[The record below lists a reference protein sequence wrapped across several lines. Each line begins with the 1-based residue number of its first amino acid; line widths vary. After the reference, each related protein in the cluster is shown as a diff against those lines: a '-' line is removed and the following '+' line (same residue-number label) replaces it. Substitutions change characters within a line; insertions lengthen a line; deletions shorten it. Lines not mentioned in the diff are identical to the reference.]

1 MYIKYIKYYMYLDI
15 EFNNM
20 EKTTVK
26 ARSRQ
31 GTKSMDLTIPA
42 KVCDELDI
50 SPGDIFELTVK
61 KDEKEILTYKR
72 VYKIK

>member
-1 MYIKYIKYYMYLDI
+1 MYLNI

-42 KVCDELDI
+42 KVCEELDI
-50 SPGDIFELTVK
+50 SPGDIFELTVT
-61 KDEKEILTYKR
+61 KDKSEILTYKR

>member
-15 EFNNM
+15 EYNNM

-61 KDEKEILTYKR
+61 KDEDDVLTYKR

>member
-1 MYIKYIKYYMYLDI
+1 MYIKYIKYYMYLNI
-15 EFNNM
+15 EINNM

-31 GTKSMDLTIPA
+31 GTKSMDLTIPS
-42 KVCDELDI
+42 KVCDKLNI
-50 SPGDIFELTVK
+50 SAGDIFELTVN
-61 KDEKEILTYKR
+61 KDENNTLTYKR

>member
-15 EFNNM
+15 EYNNM

-61 KDEKEILTYKR
+61 KDEDDALTYKR

>member
-1 MYIKYIKYYMYLDI
+1 
-15 EFNNM
+15 M

-42 KVCDELDI
+42 KVCDELNI
-50 SPGDIFELTVK
+50 SAGDIFELTIK
-61 KDEKEILTYKR
+61 TDNDGILTYKR

>member
-1 MYIKYIKYYMYLDI
+1 MYIKYIKYYMYLNI

-42 KVCDELDI
+42 KYVMN
-50 SPGDIFELTVK
+50 
-61 KDEKEILTYKR
+61 
-72 VYKIK
+72 

>member
-1 MYIKYIKYYMYLDI
+1 MYLNI
-15 EFNNM
+15 KFNNM

-61 KDEKEILTYKR
+61 KDEEEILTYKR

>member
-1 MYIKYIKYYMYLDI
+1 
-15 EFNNM
+15 M

-26 ARSRQ
+26 ARARQ

-42 KVCDELDI
+42 KVCGELDI

-61 KDEKEILTYKR
+61 NDGSERLIYKR
-72 VYKIK
+72 VYKFK

>member
-1 MYIKYIKYYMYLDI
+1 MK
-15 EFNNM
+15 
-20 EKTTVK
+20 KTTVK
-26 ARSRQ
+26 ARLRQ

-42 KVCDELDI
+42 KLCDELDI

-61 KDEKEILTYKR
+61 NDEFDILTYKR

>member
-1 MYIKYIKYYMYLDI
+1 MYLDI

-61 KDEKEILTYKR
+61 KDEFDTLTYKR
-72 VYKIK
+72 VYKNNK

>member
-1 MYIKYIKYYMYLDI
+1 MYLKI

-61 KDEKEILTYKR
+61 KDEEEILTYKR

>member
-1 MYIKYIKYYMYLDI
+1 
-15 EFNNM
+15 M

-42 KVCDELDI
+42 KVCEELDI
-50 SPGDIFELTVK
+50 SPGDIFELTVNN
-61 KDEKEILTYKR
+61 DGSEILIYKR
-72 VYKIK
+72 VYKFK

>member
-1 MYIKYIKYYMYLDI
+1 MK
-15 EFNNM
+15 
-20 EKTTVK
+20 KTTVK

-42 KVCDELDI
+42 KVCDELNI
-50 SPGDIFELTVK
+50 SPVDIFELTVK
-61 KDEKEILTYKR
+61 KDEWDVLTYKR

>member
-1 MYIKYIKYYMYLDI
+1 
-15 EFNNM
+15 M

-42 KVCDELDI
+42 KIREELDI
-50 SPGDIFELTVK
+50 SAGDVFELSV
-61 KDEKEILTYKR
+61 EKGKEDVLTYKR
-72 VYKIK
+72 VYKVK

>member
-1 MYIKYIKYYMYLDI
+1 
-15 EFNNM
+15 M

-61 KDEKEILTYKR
+61 KDEDDVLTYKR

>member
-1 MYIKYIKYYMYLDI
+1 
-15 EFNNM
+15 M

-42 KVCDELDI
+42 KVCEEFDI
-50 SPGDIFELTVK
+50 SPGDIFELTVE
-61 KDEKEILTYKR
+61 KDKCEILTYKR

>member
-1 MYIKYIKYYMYLDI
+1 
-15 EFNNM
+15 M

-26 ARSRQ
+26 ARARQ

-50 SPGDIFELTVK
+50 SPGDIFELTIK
-61 KDEKEILTYKR
+61 KEADDIFTYKR
-72 VYKIK
+72 VYKMK

>member
-1 MYIKYIKYYMYLDI
+1 
-15 EFNNM
+15 M

-42 KVCDELDI
+42 KVCDELNI
-50 SPGDIFELTVK
+50 SPGDIFELTIK
-61 KDEKEILTYKR
+61 KDELDVFTYKR

>member
-1 MYIKYIKYYMYLDI
+1 M
-15 EFNNM
+15 NM
-20 EKTTVK
+20 KKTTVK

-42 KVCDELDI
+42 KVCDELNI

-61 KDEKEILTYKR
+61 KDEWDVLTYKR

>member
-1 MYIKYIKYYMYLDI
+1 MYLNI

-50 SPGDIFELTVK
+50 SPGDIFELTVN
-61 KDEKEILTYKR
+61 KDKDEILTYKR

>member
-1 MYIKYIKYYMYLDI
+1 MK
-15 EFNNM
+15 
-20 EKTTVK
+20 KTTVK

-42 KVCDELDI
+42 KVCGELNI
-50 SPGDIFELTVK
+50 SPGDIFELTVQ
-61 KDEKEILTYKR
+61 KDESIILTYKI

>member
-1 MYIKYIKYYMYLDI
+1 MYLDI
-15 EFNNM
+15 EYNNM

-61 KDEKEILTYKR
+61 KDEEDVLTYKR

>member
-1 MYIKYIKYYMYLDI
+1 MYLDI
-15 EFNNM
+15 EYNNM

-61 KDEKEILTYKR
+61 KDEDDVLTYKR

>member
-1 MYIKYIKYYMYLDI
+1 MYIKYIKYYMYLNI
-15 EFNNM
+15 KFNNM

-61 KDEKEILTYKR
+61 KDEEEILTYKR

>member
-1 MYIKYIKYYMYLDI
+1 MYLKI

-26 ARSRQ
+26 ARARQ

-42 KVCDELDI
+42 KVCEELNI

-61 KDEKEILTYKR
+61 KDAEDVFTYKR

>member
-1 MYIKYIKYYMYLDI
+1 
-15 EFNNM
+15 M
-20 EKTTVK
+20 EKATVK

-42 KVCDELDI
+42 KVCDELNI
-50 SPGDIFELTVK
+50 SAGDIFELTVK
-61 KDEKEILTYKR
+61 KDKYAVLTYKM

>member
-1 MYIKYIKYYMYLDI
+1 MYIKYIKYYMYLNI

-42 KVCDELDI
+42 KVCDELNI
-50 SPGDIFELTVK
+50 SPGDIFELTVT
-61 KDEKEILTYKR
+61 KDKNEILTYKR

>member
-1 MYIKYIKYYMYLDI
+1 MYLNI

-50 SPGDIFELTVK
+50 SPGDIFELTVT
-61 KDEKEILTYKR
+61 KDKSEILTYKR

>member
-1 MYIKYIKYYMYLDI
+1 
-15 EFNNM
+15 M

-42 KVCDELDI
+42 KIRDELDI
-50 SPGDIFELTVK
+50 SAGDVFELSI
-61 KDEKEILTYKR
+61 EKGDNDILTYKR
-72 VYKIK
+72 VYKFK

>member
-1 MYIKYIKYYMYLDI
+1 MYLDI

-42 KVCDELDI
+42 KICDELDI

-61 KDEKEILTYKR
+61 KDEKEVLTYKR

>member
-1 MYIKYIKYYMYLDI
+1 MYLDI

-61 KDEKEILTYKR
+61 KDKKEVLTYKR

>member
-1 MYIKYIKYYMYLDI
+1 MYIKYIKYYMYLCI
-15 EFNNM
+15 EYNNM
-20 EKTTVK
+20 EKITVK

-61 KDEKEILTYKR
+61 KDEEDVLTYKR

>member
-1 MYIKYIKYYMYLDI
+1 MYLNI

-42 KVCDELDI
+42 KVCDELNI
-50 SPGDIFELTVK
+50 SPGDIFELTVT
-61 KDEKEILTYKR
+61 KDKNEILTYKR

>member
-1 MYIKYIKYYMYLDI
+1 
-15 EFNNM
+15 M

-26 ARSRQ
+26 ARARQ

-42 KVCDELDI
+42 KLCDELNI
-50 SPGDIFELTVK
+50 SAGDIFELTVSENK
-61 KDEKEILTYKR
+61 SEILTYKR

>member
-1 MYIKYIKYYMYLDI
+1 MYIKYIKYYMYLNI

-42 KVCDELDI
+42 KVCDELNI
-50 SPGDIFELTVK
+50 SQGDIFELTVK
-61 KDEKEILTYKR
+61 KDEEESLTYKR

>member
-1 MYIKYIKYYMYLDI
+1 MYLCI
-15 EFNNM
+15 EYNNM

-42 KVCDELDI
+42 KVCEELDI

-61 KDEKEILTYKR
+61 KDEEDVLTYKR

>member
-1 MYIKYIKYYMYLDI
+1 MGKI
-15 EFNNM
+15 
-20 EKTTVK
+20 TVK

-42 KVCDELDI
+42 KIREDLNI
-50 SPGDIFELTVK
+50 SAGNIFEIKNK
-61 KDEKEILTYKR
+61 KGDADVLIYKR

>member
-1 MYIKYIKYYMYLDI
+1 M
-15 EFNNM
+15 
-20 EKTTVK
+20 KTTVK
-26 ARSRQ
+26 ARARQ

-42 KVCDELDI
+42 KVCDELNI

-61 KDEKEILTYKR
+61 KDELDVFTYKR